1 MNNHQLDQHKTLLY
15 KLLPERMKSLPED
28 IIIHI
33 IGEYIGF
40 MQYRQTFTY
49 QKYYSRA
56 IHMRTVFSPAQIL
69 YYFPEQLKKLGETE
83 IVDEESFRLLTRNV
97 ICLRIQ
103 SAIIRMKKRSR
114 YII

>member
-1 MNNHQLDQHKTLLY
+1 MNNHQLEQHKTLLY

-56 IHMRTVFSPAQIL
+56 IHMSSVFSSAQIV
-69 YYFPEQLKKLGETE
+69 YHFPEQLKKLGENE
-83 IVDEESFRLLTRNV
+83 IVDAESFRLLTRNV
-97 ICLRIQ
+97 ICLKMQ
-103 SAIIRMKKRSR
+103 SAVIRMKKRTR